1 MRDMFDSYSNLSGI
15 YVPNN
20 SEKNFYYYRLFND
33 NEIKKEYNIK
43 GDFIGYSWVYGTT
56 LIIPYSL
63 NKIIYVE
70 EDALIF
76 DVEGEEPTTET
87 IGIKGQRA
95 YNTYDIKSWTCETL
109 DQATYNWVEDKE
121 FTYPINGTKEITLVT
136 EKDTLG
142 KTVLFTIKNFR
153 HEVVYSNEYP
163 VANIINLT
171 IDDEL
176 SKKLL
181 KGTYNCYIDL
191 IEDEV
196 SFANCA
202 KFNIT
207 ITDSND
213 FKDSLGTI
221 SMLRGC

>member
-1 MRDMFDSYSNLSGI
+1 MRDMFDSYSNLSDI

-20 SEKNFYYYRLFND
+20 SEKRLYEYINFND
-33 NEIKKEYNIK
+33 SIIKKEYNIK
-43 GDFIGYSWVYGTT
+43 NDFIGYSWSYGTT
-56 LIIPYSL
+56 LTIPYSL

-70 EDALIF
+70 EDALVF
-76 DVEGEEPTTET
+76 AVEGEEPTTET
-87 IGIKGQRA
+87 IGVKGQRA

-109 DQATYNWVEDKE
+109 DQTIYNWVEDKE
-121 FTYPINGTKEITLVT
+121 FVYPINGTKEITLVT
-136 EKDTLG
+136 EKETLG

-163 VANIINLT
+163 VTDTINLI
-171 IDDEL
+171 IDEEL

-191 IEDEV
+191 IEDDL
-196 SFANCA
+196 SFRNCA

-207 ITDSND
+207 IIDSDN
-213 FKDSLGTI
+213 FKDNLGAI
-221 SMLRGC
+221 II